1 MANPKQSALVEEK
14 FIGGHRACAGCGFP
28 IFLKQVLGSTSD
40 PIVVVS
46 ATGCLEVT
54 STIFPFSAWK
64 TPFLHN
70 AFENSAATC
79 SGIEG
84 AWQSLK
90 KQGKYDKNVKFLAL
104 GGDGGTYDI
113 GLQSLSGAMERR
125 HDMMYV
131 CYNNEAYMNTGVQRS
146 GATQFGQHTTT
157 SPAGKAVSGKTQGSK
172 NLTEIMVAH
181 DLPYVAQT
189 TIGYWQDATKKFEK
203 AWAITGPKFVNVY
216 SPCVPGWGYH
226 MSQTVKMSKM
236 AVETNL
242 WPLYEVENGVYTIT
256 FKNPVE
262 KRKPVEEFLKLQVRF
277 KHLMKGDDKSKAIIA
292 QIQKT
297 IDERYAHL
305 ELMEKA
311 TNPAAK

>member
-1 MANPKQSALVEEK
+1 MANPKQSALKEER
-14 FIGGHRACAGCGFP
+14 FIGGHRACAGCAYP
-28 IFLKQVLGSTSD
+28 IILKQILGSTDD

-54 STIFPFSAWK
+54 STIFPYSAWK

-70 AFENSAATC
+70 AFENSAATA

-84 AWQSLK
+84 AYQSLK
-90 KQGKYDKNVKFLAL
+90 KQGKFDKNVKFLAL

-113 GLQSLSGAMERR
+113 GIQSLSGAMERR
-125 HDMMYV
+125 HDMLYV

-146 GATQFGQHTTT
+146 SATQLGAHTTT
-157 SPAGKAVSGKTQGSK
+157 SPAGKVVPGKTQGSK
-172 NLTEIMVAH
+172 NLTEIMAAH
-181 DLPYVAQT
+181 ELPYVAQT
-189 TIGYWQDATKKFEK
+189 TIGYWMDATKKFEK
-203 AWAITGPKFVNVY
+203 AWSITGPKFINAY

-226 MSQTVKMSKM
+226 MSQTVKISKM

-242 WPLYEVENGVYTIT
+242 WPMYEVENGVYTIT
-256 FKNPVE
+256 IKNPVS
-262 KRKPVEEFLKLQVRF
+262 KRKPVEEFLKMQVRF
-277 KHLMKGDDKSKAIIA
+277 KHLLKPENKGIVE
-292 QIQKT
+292 QVQKT

-311 TNPAAK
+311 TNPNAK